1 MKRPKE
7 EDYIDYMRSDDGEII
22 VTDSESYKEDL
33 EEYADHL
40 EEEIERLKA
49 ERVGLVRYCL
59 SIVLDTTVFHE
70 AHLLNNPD
78 KIIEQFNKEK

>member
-1 MKRPKE
+1 MKRPK
-7 EDYIDYMRSDDGEII
+7 ISN
-22 VTDSESYKEDL
+22 DL
-33 EEYADHL
+33 TVSQGQYGKFIAYADHL
-40 EEEIERLKA
+40 EQEIERLKA